1 MLRISKKLR
10 SHEMKKLFLP
20 VFALLFAS
28 LIIAAMPTEAEAA
41 IYTDT
46 VRLHILA
53 ASDSEDDQRL
63 KLEIRD
69 EILKKYGEAL
79 KCEGDIN
86 AAKIKITE
94 LLPEI
99 QIFVQEKIKE
109 RGYGYSASA
118 TLSEEWYDTRE
129 YEDFT
134 LPKGTYTSLRIII
147 GKGEGKNWWCV
158 MFPPLCL
165 DIATENAP
173 KDDGIIDYTKEEI
186 KLITTKKYNV
196 KFKILELLSDAFD

>member
-1 MLRISKKLR
+1 
-10 SHEMKKLFLP
+10 MKKLFLP
-20 VFALLFAS
+20 VFALLFAT

-41 IYTDT
+41 IYSDT

-53 ASDSEDDQRL
+53 ASDSDTDQRL

-69 EILKKYGEAL
+69 ELLKKYGSELKSAGSTDEAR
-79 KCEGDIN
+79 
-86 AAKIKITE
+86 IKISA

-99 QIFVQEKIKE
+99 EAYVEEEIRK
-109 RGYGYSASA
+109 RGFDYSATV
-118 TLSEEWYDTRE
+118 TLTEEWYDTRE
-129 YEDFT
+129 YESFT
-134 LPKGTYTSLRIII
+134 LPSGNYTSLRIII
-147 GKGEGKNWWCV
+147 DEGRGKNWWCV

-186 KLITTKKYNV
+186 NLISGEKYNV
-196 KFKILELLSDAFD
+196 KFKILEVLSSAFK

>member
-1 MLRISKKLR
+1 
-10 SHEMKKLFLP
+10 MKKLFLP
-20 VFALLFAS
+20 IFALLLGT
-28 LIIAAMPTEAEAA
+28 LIMAAMPTEAEAS

-46 VRLHILA
+46 IRLHILA
-53 ASDSEDDQRL
+53 ASDSAEDQEL

-69 EILKKYGEAL
+69 EILKKYGEEL
-79 KCEGDIN
+79 KCEGDIS
-86 AAKIKITE
+86 AAKNKINE

-99 QIFVQEKIKE
+99 ENFVNEKIRE
-109 RGYGYSASA
+109 GGYSYSASA

-147 GKGEGKNWWCV
+147 DEGKGKNWWCV

-173 KDDGIIDYTKEEI
+173 KDDGIIDYTREEVN
-186 KLITTKKYNV
+186 LISNDKYKV
-196 KFKILELLSDAFD
+196 KFKILELLSDAFN

>member
-1 MLRISKKLR
+1 
-10 SHEMKKLFLP
+10 MKKLFLP

-79 KCEGDIN
+79 KCEGDIS
-86 AAKIKITE
+86 AAKRKITE

-109 RGYGYSASA
+109 RGYGYSATA

-196 KFKILELLSDAFD
+196 KFKILELLSDAFN

>member
-1 MLRISKKLR
+1 
-10 SHEMKKLFLP
+10 MKKLFLP
-20 VFALLFAS
+20 VFALLFAT

-41 IYTDT
+41 IYSDT

-53 ASDSEDDQRL
+53 ASDSDTDQRL

-69 EILKKYGEAL
+69 ELLKKYGSELKSAGSTDEARI
-79 KCEGDIN
+79 EIS
-86 AAKIKITE
+86 A

-99 QIFVQEKIKE
+99 EAYVEEEIRK
-109 RGYGYSASA
+109 RGFDYSATV
-118 TLSEEWYDTRE
+118 TLTEEWYDTRE
-129 YEDFT
+129 YESFT
-134 LPKGTYTSLRIII
+134 LPSGNYTSLRIII
-147 GKGEGKNWWCV
+147 DEGRGKNWWCV

-186 KLITTKKYNV
+186 NLISGEKYNV
-196 KFKILELLSDAFD
+196 KFKILEVLSSAFK